1 MSDTPSLVTVG
12 LERIDP
18 ERLALVLQES
28 GWKVAGQ
35 RSGMYVRLRPPEE
48 ERYSVLVPLDREAP
62 DYGESMRAA
71 LADIDRL
78 VAQDISTSNIP
89 ARLIVEPSDSF
100 RFRAESAAPIG
111 LIAWTQGERLITS
124 ARKVLVAG
132 SKTHI
137 EHLKYYGNRLGQFAN
152 RYLDTVL
159 MGQTAPGSYVVTA
172 FAPASGFVPLS
183 VSSIGTPPMFELDS
197 DITSTR
203 SIGLS
208 VMRAAEA
215 TKEAVEHYRER
226 GSLSGFEELVS
237 SGVSYEMTVALSGL
251 VEGSDGADISVEW
264 DPELEPPADRPST
277 HIEILPSD
285 LDVLTRAS
293 SHLAASAAPPQ
304 RVTIM
309 GRVHLLTQREAGG
322 PGVIGIENLSPD
334 RPKKLRVHLT
344 DEDYH
349 RALRAH
355 DDNRA
360 VLVEGQMEREGN
372 IYWVYDGRLLE
383 VLAPVEE
390 IRNQIQARSVEQIPG
405 QMELDVDEFGSE

>member
-1 MSDTPSLVTVG
+1 MSDALSLVNVG

-18 ERLALVLQES
+18 ERLALILEDS
-28 GWKVAGQ
+28 GWNVAGR
-35 RSGMYVRLRPPEE
+35 RSGMYVRLRPPGQ
-48 ERYSVLVPLDREAP
+48 ERYSVLIPLDREAP
-62 DYGESMRAA
+62 DYSGSMRAA
-71 LADIDRL
+71 LTDIDRL
-78 VAQDISTSNIP
+78 VAHDTLTSNIP

-100 RFRAESAAPIG
+100 RFRAESSAPIG

-124 ARKVLVAG
+124 ARKVLAAG
-132 SKTHI
+132 AKTHI
-137 EHLKYYGNRLGQFAN
+137 ERQSYYGNRFGQFAN

-172 FAPASGFVPLS
+172 FAPATGFVPLS

-203 SIGLS
+203 AIGLS

-226 GSLSGFEELVS
+226 DSLSGFEELVS

-264 DPELEPPADRPST
+264 DPALEPPTDSPSSR
-277 HIEILPSD
+277 IEIQPSD

-293 SHLAASAAPPQ
+293 SHLASNVAPPQ

-334 RPKKLRVHLT
+334 KPKKLRVHLS

-355 DDNRA
+355 DENRA
-360 VLVEGQMEREGN
+360 VLVEGQMEREAN
-372 IYWVYDGRLLE
+372 IYWVYDGRLVE

-390 IRNQIQARSVEQIPG
+390 IRNEIQARSVEQIPG
-405 QMELDVDEFGSE
+405 QIEFDVDESASE

>member
-1 MSDTPSLVTVG
+1 
-12 LERIDP
+12 
-18 ERLALVLQES
+18 
-28 GWKVAGQ
+28 
-35 RSGMYVRLRPPEE
+35 
-48 ERYSVLVPLDREAP
+48 LDREAP
-62 DYGESMRAA
+62 DYGGSMRAA

-78 VAQDISTSNIP
+78 VAQDTLTSNIP
-89 ARLIVEPSDSF
+89 ARLIVEPSDNF
-100 RFRAESAAPIG
+100 RFRADSAAPIG
-111 LIAWTQGERLITS
+111 LIAWMQGERLITS
-124 ARKVLVAG
+124 ARKVLSAG
-132 SKTHI
+132 AKTHI
-137 EHLKYYGNRLGQFAN
+137 EHQSYYGNRFGQFAN

-172 FAPASGFVPLS
+172 FAPAAGFVPLS
-183 VSSIGTPPMFELDS
+183 VSRIGTPPLFELDS

-203 SIGLS
+203 AIGLS

-264 DPELEPPADRPST
+264 DPALEPSADGPST
-277 HIEILPSD
+277 RVEIQPSD
-285 LDVLTRAS
+285 LEVLTRAS
-293 SHLAASAAPPQ
+293 SHLAANVAPPR
-304 RVTIM
+304 RVTFM

-334 RPKKLRVHLT
+334 KPKKLRVHLS

-349 RALRAH
+349 RVLRAH
-355 DDNRA
+355 DENRA

-372 IYWVYDGRLLE
+372 IYWVYDGRLVD

-390 IRNQIQARSVEQIPG
+390 IRNEIQARSVEQIPG
-405 QMELDVDEFGSE
+405 QMELDVDESGSE